1 LQPNGREIKENRMSQ
16 GSEASASAIDD
27 VIARAMR
34 ELDLED
40 KVKLL
45 TGAAAFSL
53 HGNEAIGLRPM
64 IFSDGPTG
72 VRGSEFVGG
81 KKVALLPN
89 ATLLAQA
96 WDEAAAERVGEMLAS
111 EGRSQDVDVVLGPT
125 VNLHRSPLGG
135 RLFEAYAEDPLL
147 SGRLA
152 AAYIRGIQRYGI
164 GACVKH
170 YVANESETQ
179 RRTVNVRVSE
189 SALRELYL
197 LPFEICVA
205 DAHPWTIMAAYNNVN
220 DLPATEQDELNN
232 GVLKSEWDWDGLL
245 MSDWGATRTAA
256 PAANGGLDLVMPG
269 PRGPWGDQLVSAVR
283 SRAVAEATIDDH
295 LARLLRLAGRVGA
308 LNGIPGERT
317 AEMARVV
324 AADSPATRLSLR
336 NLASAGMVLLKGHDI
351 LPLQDSLITK
361 SSPLVLIGRHA
372 LETSLQGGGSASVRP
387 PHQVSIVDGLTEALG
402 EDRVRALDGVAVRN
416 NPTAAAPESIIDPQT
431 GRLGMRIASF
441 DGSGAERASTSSEV
455 AEFVLGLSG
464 GPHEGASVLELSAE
478 LVAPPGTPLLVGVRG
493 VGEWT
498 LSYGDETYAFATN
511 LLPGDSAEVGFMVPP
526 SWIHVVEAAPG
537 RILLARLVISERI
550 TLAGL
555 VVQPV
560 PTPDEQLITEAALT
574 AQDADPAVVVVGLT
588 AEQETEAIDKRT
600 LALPGRQDDL
610 VRAVAGAARHT
621 VVVINSATP
630 VLMPWLEQVDAV
642 LWAGLPGQEGGH
654 AIADVLLG
662 KTEPTG
668 RLVTTFP
675 AADGDGPA
683 WNVTPQDGALDYAEG
698 TRVGYRGW
706 YGADVDPAFW
716 FGAGLGWGTWDYRPA
731 EQVRSDDG
739 VALTVVL
746 ANTANRT
753 SREVVQ
759 VYWRPQGSAPVRL
772 VGYAVADEVVP
783 GEERR
788 VTVECDPRA
797 FRLWDES
804 ASGWVTPT
812 GGTLL
817 VARGLGDIRI
827 EVPRA

>member
-1 LQPNGREIKENRMSQ
+1 MSQ
-16 GSEASASAIDD
+16 GNEASASAIDD
-27 VIARAMR
+27 VIAGATR

-81 KKVALLPN
+81 KKVALFPN

-96 WDEAAAERVGEMLAS
+96 WDEAAAERMGEMLAG
-111 EGRSQDVDVVLGPT
+111 EGHSQDVDVVLGPT

-189 SALRELYL
+189 AALRELYL

-220 DLPATEQDELNN
+220 DIPATEQDELNN

-245 MSDWGATRTAA
+245 MSDWGATKTAA

-269 PRGPWGDQLVSAVR
+269 PRGPWGDQLVGAVR
-283 SRAVAEATIDDH
+283 SGAVAQATIDDH

-308 LNGIPGERT
+308 LRGIPAEGT
-317 AEMARVV
+317 AEVARVV
-324 AADSPATRLSLR
+324 AADSPAMRLSLR
-336 NLASAGMVLLKGHDI
+336 NLASAGMVLLKGQDI

-361 SSPLVLIGRHA
+361 DSPLVLVGRHA
-372 LETSLQGGGSASVRP
+372 FETSLQGGGSASVRP
-387 PHQVSIVDGLTEALG
+387 PHESSIADGLTEALG
-402 EDRVRALDGVAVRN
+402 EDRVRALDGVAVRS
-416 NPTAAAPESIIDPQT
+416 NPTAAAPEWIIDPQT
-431 GRLGMRIASF
+431 GRPGMRITSL
-441 DGSGAERASTSSEV
+441 DGSGAKRASTSSEV
-455 AEFVLGLSG
+455 GELVLGLSG
-464 GPHEGASVLELSAE
+464 GPHVGASVLELSAE

-498 LSYGDETYAFATN
+498 LSYGDETYAFATT

-526 SWIHVVEAAPG
+526 SWTHMVEAAPG

-560 PTPDEQLITEAALT
+560 PTPDEQLIAEAALA

-588 AEQETEAIDKRT
+588 AEQETEALDKGT

-610 VRAVAGAARHT
+610 VRAVAGSARHT

-683 WNVTPQDGALDYAEG
+683 WNVTPEDGALDYAEG

-706 YGADVDPAFW
+706 YGADVEPAFW
-716 FGAGLGWGTWDYRPA
+716 FGAGLGWGAWDYRSA

-739 VALTVVL
+739 VGLTVVL

-759 VYWRPQGSAPVRL
+759 VYWRPEGSAPVRL

-783 GEERR
+783 GEERT
-788 VTVECDPRA
+788 VTVATDPRA
-797 FRLWDES
+797 FRLWDE
-804 ASGWVTPT
+804 AAVGWVTPP
-812 GGTLL
+812 GGTFLI
-817 VARGLGDIRI
+817 ARGLGDIRLEI
-827 EVPRA
+827 PRP

>member
-1 LQPNGREIKENRMSQ
+1 MEESRMSQ
-16 GSEASASAIDD
+16 ANEASASAIDD
-27 VIARAMR
+27 IITRAIR
-34 ELDLED
+34 ELDLEG
-40 KVKLL
+40 KVELL

-81 KKVALLPN
+81 KKVALFPN

-96 WDEAAAERVGEMLAS
+96 WDETAAARVGEMLAG
-111 EGRSQDVDVVLGPT
+111 EGRAQDVDVVLGPT

-179 RRTVNVRVSE
+179 RRTVDVRVSE
-189 SALRELYL
+189 AALRELYL
-197 LPFEICVA
+197 LPFEICIT
-205 DAHPWTIMAAYNNVN
+205 DAHPWTIMAAYNDVN
-220 DLPATEQDELNN
+220 GVPATEQDELNN
-232 GVLKSEWDWDGLL
+232 GVLKSEWGWDGLL
-245 MSDWGATRTAA
+245 MSDWGATKTAE

-269 PRGPWGDQLVSAVR
+269 PRGPWGDQLVAAVR
-283 SRAVAEATIDDH
+283 SGAVAEATIDNH

-308 LNGIPGERT
+308 LQGIPAERT
-317 AEMARVV
+317 AEIGAVV
-324 AADSPATRLSLR
+324 AADSPAMRLSLR
-336 NLASAGMVLLKGHDI
+336 NLASAGMVLLKGQDI
-351 LPLQDSLITK
+351 LPLQDSLITAD
-361 SSPLVLIGRHA
+361 SPLVLIGRHA

-387 PHQVSIVDGLTEALG
+387 PHQISIADGLAEALG
-402 EDRVRALDGVAVRN
+402 GDRVRALDGVAVRS
-416 NPTAAAPESIIDPQT
+416 NPAAAAAGLIIDPQT
-431 GRLGMRIASF
+431 GRPGMRITSF
-441 DGSGAERASTSSEV
+441 DGSGAEKASTSSEV
-455 AEFVLGLSG
+455 AEFLLGLSG
-464 GPHEGASVLELSAE
+464 GPHEGASVLDLSAE

-498 LSYGDETYAFATN
+498 LSYGDEAYAFATT
-511 LLPGDSAEVGFMVPP
+511 LLPGDSKEVGFMVPP
-526 SWIHVVEAAPG
+526 SWTHVVEVAPG
-537 RILLARLVISERI
+537 RILVARLVISERI
-550 TLAGL
+550 ALAGL

-560 PTPDEQLITEAALT
+560 ATPDEQLITDAARA
-574 AQDADPAVVVVGLT
+574 AQDADPVVVVVGLT

-610 VRAVAGAARHT
+610 IRAVAEAARHT
-621 VVVINSATP
+621 VVLINSATP

-662 KTEPTG
+662 TAEPTG

-675 AADGDGPA
+675 GADGEGPA

-706 YGADVDPAFW
+706 YGADAEPAFW
-716 FGAGLGWGTWDYRPA
+716 FGAGLGWGAWDYRSA
-731 EQVRSDDG
+731 EQVRSDD
-739 VALTVVL
+739 VEALTVVL
-746 ANTANRT
+746 ANTAGRA

-759 VYWRPQGSAPVRL
+759 VYWRPEGSAPVRL

-783 GEERR
+783 GEERT
-788 VTVECDPRA
+788 VTVTCDPRA
-797 FRLWDES
+797 FRLWDEA
-804 ASGWVTPT
+804 ASDWVTPT
-812 GGTLL
+812 GGTFL
-817 VARGLGDIRI
+817 VARGLGDIRLEI
-827 EVPRA
+827 PRP

>member
-1 LQPNGREIKENRMSQ
+1 MSQ
-16 GSEASASAIDD
+16 GTEASASPIDD
-27 VIARAMR
+27 VIARAIR
-34 ELDLED
+34 ELDLDD
-40 KVKLL
+40 KVELL

-53 HGNEAIGLRPM
+53 HGHEAIGLRPM

-81 KKVALLPN
+81 KKVALFPN

-96 WDEAAAERVGEMLAS
+96 WDEAAAARVGEMLAGES
-111 EGRSQDVDVVLGPT
+111 RSQDVDVLLGPT

-164 GACVKH
+164 AACVKH

-205 DAHPWTIMAAYNNVN
+205 DAHPWTIMAAYNDVN
-220 DLPATEQDELNN
+220 GVPATEQDELNN
-232 GVLKSEWDWDGLL
+232 GVLKSEWGWDGLL
-245 MSDWGATRTAA
+245 MSDWGATKTAA

-269 PRGPWGDQLVSAVR
+269 PRGPWDDQLVAAVR
-283 SRAVAEATIDDH
+283 SGAVVEATIDDH
-295 LARLLRLAGRVGA
+295 LGRLLRLAGRVGA
-308 LNGIPGERT
+308 LDEIPAERT
-317 AEMARVV
+317 GEMSRVV
-324 AADSPATRLSLR
+324 AADSPAMRLSLR
-336 NLASAGMVLLKGHDI
+336 NLASAGMVLLKGQDI
-351 LPLQDSLITK
+351 LPLQKSLITDD
-361 SSPLVLIGRHA
+361 SPLVLIGRHA
-372 LETSLQGGGSASVRP
+372 LETSLQGGGSAVVRP
-387 PHQVSIVDGLTEALG
+387 PHRISIADGLAEALG
-402 EDRVRALDGVAVRN
+402 EERVRALDGVAVRS
-416 NPTAAAPESIIDPQT
+416 NPTAAAPELIIDPET
-431 GRLGMRIASF
+431 GRPGMRITSLG
-441 DGSGAERASTSSEV
+441 GSGAKQASTSSEV
-455 AEFVLGLSG
+455 AEIVLGLSG

-478 LVAPPGTPLLVGVRG
+478 LVAPPGTPLLVGVCG
-493 VGEWT
+493 VGDWT
-498 LSYGDETYAFATN
+498 LSYGDETYAFATT

-526 SWIHVVEAAPG
+526 SWTHMVEVVPG

-555 VVQPV
+555 VVQPG
-560 PTPDEQLITEAALT
+560 PTPDGQLITAAVLA

-610 VRAVAGAARHT
+610 VRAVADAARRT

-642 LWAGLPGQEGGH
+642 LWVGLPGQEGGH

-662 KTEPTG
+662 KAEPTG

-675 AADGDGPA
+675 VADGDGPA
-683 WNVTPQDGALDYAEG
+683 WNVTPQEGALDYVEG

-706 YGADVDPAFW
+706 YGADVEPAFW
-716 FGAGLGWGTWDYRPA
+716 FGAGLGWGAWDYRSA
-731 EQVRSDDG
+731 DQVPSDDG

-746 ANTANRT
+746 ANTADRA

-759 VYWRPQGSAPVRL
+759 VYWRPEGSAPVRL
-772 VGYAVADEVVP
+772 VGYAVADEVLS
-783 GEERR
+783 GEERT
-788 VTVECDPRA
+788 VTCDPRA
-797 FRLWDES
+797 FRLWDEA
-804 ASGWVTPT
+804 ASGWVMPS
-812 GGTLL
+812 GGTFL

-827 EVPRA
+827 EVPRS